1 MSLTLA
7 DLKTKIMDEIPITA
21 VVGDYLSLTR
31 RGTST
36 LAVCPFHDDHSP
48 SMNVSDDRRY
58 YKCFACGAGG
68 NAIDFVMNYKNLD
81 FVEAMKE
88 ISEKHGIAFDDYVQK
103 KNKPPK
109 VEMAEKILE
118 KATLVY
124 RKLADTGHFKPFR
137 DFITNR
143 GLNKKVAETFKLGFA
158 PNNSSVTDYLSSI
171 KDEKDKKFALDTAVE
186 IGLIRVSDPS
196 KAPAGAKNRSHYDT
210 FRDRIIFPIWDH
222 YGHVVGFQSR
232 AIHDYQKAKYMHSKE
247 SFVFKKPNILY
258 GLHLAK
264 KAIRAKDAVILVEGN
279 MDMISLY
286 AKGFENCV
294 AVMGTAMGDAS
305 LNALKGITKNFYF
318 ALDNDAA
325 GFKAATR
332 FNEQCMQ
339 VDVLPKFID
348 ISPEKDPDDFVQKE
362 GSLEFQ
368 KRIDEARPFID
379 ILIERTLPERIP
391 EILDQ
396 KLKVL
401 EECFEIVAPL
411 GSSLMATERLVK
423 SAKALGL
430 TSDSAQIIESYKE
443 FLSGVKQPE
452 PPKNEEIQ
460 EVVSEIE
467 TPPLYDEVPPEY
479 DEIPDGKLHPV
490 EVTLLKGLVQHPE
503 CLERDEIGEL
513 LDFVSTDEVKE
524 YILSLKEI
532 IYEIDEDEYRSVV
545 SKITSTGHYSKELS
559 QAVNEALI
567 KHQPSILNE
576 KIIDKLLSDLKLKL
590 HVDSLKTKRA
600 LIKDQT
606 SNCTTEEELND
617 LMRQLMKIDK
627 ELSGL
632 RSQKNI

>member
-7 DLKTKIMDEIPITA
+7 DLKQKIVDEVPITA

-48 SMNVSDDRRY
+48 SMNISDERKR

-68 NAIDFVMNYKNLD
+68 NAIDFVINYKNMD
-81 FVEAMKE
+81 FMDAMKE
-88 ISEKHGIAFDDYVQK
+88 ISEKHGINFDDYVQK
-103 KNKPPK
+103 KNKSPK

-118 KATLVY
+118 KTTLVY
-124 RKLADTGHFKPFR
+124 RKLAETGHFAPFN

-143 GLNKKVAETFKLGFA
+143 GLNKKVADTFKLGFA
-158 PNNSSVTDYLSSI
+158 PNNSSVTDYLNSI
-171 KDEKDKKFALDTAVE
+171 KSETDRKFALETAVE

-196 KAPAGAKNRSHYDT
+196 KAPAGAKDRSHYDT

-264 KAIRAKDAVILVEGN
+264 KAIRAKEAVILVEGN

-305 LNALKGITKNFYF
+305 LNALKGMTKNFYF

-332 FNEQCMQ
+332 FNEQCMR

-348 ISPEKDPDDFVQKE
+348 ISPEKDPDDFVQNV
-362 GSLEFQ
+362 GSLAFQ
-368 KRIDEARPFID
+368 KRIDEAKPFID
-379 ILIERTLPERIP
+379 ILLQRTLPDRIP

-401 EECFEIVAPL
+401 EEGFEIVAPL
-411 GSSLMATERLVK
+411 GSSLMATERLIK
-423 SAKALGL
+423 FAKALGL
-430 TSDSAQIIESYKE
+430 TSDSAQIISSYKE
-443 FLSGVKQPE
+443 FLEGVKLPE
-452 PPKNEEIQ
+452 PQKTEEIQ
-460 EVVSEIE
+460 ELVSEIE
-467 TPPLYDEVPPEY
+467 TAPEY
-479 DEIPDGKLHPV
+479 NEMTVFESGELHPV

-513 LDFVSTDEVKE
+513 LDFVTTDEVKE

-532 IYEIDEDEYRSVV
+532 IYEIDESEYKSVV
-545 SKITSTGHYSKELS
+545 SKITSSGQYSKELS

-576 KIIDKLLSDLKLKL
+576 KIIDKLLNDLKLKL
-590 HVDSLKTKRA
+590 QVDSLKTRRA

>member
-7 DLKTKIMDEIPITA
+7 DLKQKIVDEVPITA

-48 SMNVSDDRRY
+48 SMNISDERKR

-68 NAIDFVMNYKNLD
+68 NAIDFVINYKNMD
-81 FVEAMKE
+81 FMDAMKE
-88 ISEKHGIAFDDYVQK
+88 ISEKHGINFDDYVQK
-103 KNKPPK
+103 KNKSPK

-118 KATLVY
+118 KTTLVY
-124 RKLADTGHFKPFR
+124 RKLAETGHFAPFN

-143 GLNKKVAETFKLGFA
+143 GLNKKVADTFKLGFA
-158 PNNSSVTDYLSSI
+158 PNNSSVTDYLNSI
-171 KDEKDKKFALDTAVE
+171 KSEADRKFALETAVE

-196 KAPAGAKNRSHYDT
+196 KAPAGAKDRSHYDT

-264 KAIRAKDAVILVEGN
+264 KAIRAKEAVILVEGN

-305 LNALKGITKNFYF
+305 LNALKGMTKNFYF

-332 FNEQCMQ
+332 FNEQCMR

-348 ISPEKDPDDFVQKE
+348 ISPEKDPDDFVQNV
-362 GSLEFQ
+362 GSLAFQ
-368 KRIDEARPFID
+368 KRIDEAKPFID
-379 ILIERTLPERIP
+379 ILLQRTLPDRIP

-401 EECFEIVAPL
+401 EEGFEIVALL
-411 GSSLMATERLVK
+411 GSSLMATERLIK
-423 SAKALGL
+423 FAKALGL
-430 TSDSAQIIESYKE
+430 TSDSAQIISSYKE
-443 FLSGVKQPE
+443 FLEGVKLPE
-452 PPKNEEIQ
+452 PQKTEEIQ
-460 EVVSEIE
+460 ELVSEIE
-467 TPPLYDEVPPEY
+467 TAPEY
-479 DEIPDGKLHPV
+479 NAMTVFESGELHPV

-513 LDFVSTDEVKE
+513 LDFVTTDEVKE

-532 IYEIDEDEYRSVV
+532 IYEIDESEYKSVV
-545 SKITSTGHYSKELS
+545 SKITSSGQYSKELS

-576 KIIDKLLSDLKLKL
+576 KIIDKLLNDLKLKL
-590 HVDSLKTKRA
+590 QVDSLKTRRA

>member
-7 DLKTKIMDEIPITA
+7 DLKQKIVDEVPITA

-48 SMNVSDDRRY
+48 SMNISDERKR

-68 NAIDFVMNYKNLD
+68 NAIDFVINYKNMD
-81 FVEAMKE
+81 FMDAMKE
-88 ISEKHGIAFDDYVQK
+88 ISEKHGINFDDYVQK
-103 KNKPPK
+103 KNKSPK
-109 VEMAEKILE
+109 VVMAEKILE
-118 KATLVY
+118 KTTLVY
-124 RKLADTGHFKPFR
+124 RKLAETGHFAPFN

-143 GLNKKVAETFKLGFA
+143 GLNKKVADTFKLGFA
-158 PNNSSVTDYLSSI
+158 PNNSSVTDYLNSI
-171 KDEKDKKFALDTAVE
+171 KSEADRKFALETAVE

-196 KAPAGAKNRSHYDT
+196 KAPAGAKDRSHYDT

-264 KAIRAKDAVILVEGN
+264 KAIRAKEAVILVEGN

-305 LNALKGITKNFYF
+305 LNALKGMTKNFYF

-332 FNEQCMQ
+332 FNEQCMR

-348 ISPEKDPDDFVQKE
+348 ISPDKDPDDFVQNV
-362 GSLEFQ
+362 GSLAFQ
-368 KRIDEARPFID
+368 KRIDEAKPFID
-379 ILIERTLPERIP
+379 ILLQRTLPDRIP

-401 EECFEIVAPL
+401 EEGFEIVALL
-411 GSSLMATERLVK
+411 GSSLMATERLIK
-423 SAKALGL
+423 FAKALGL
-430 TSDSAQIIESYKE
+430 TSDSAQIISSYKE
-443 FLSGVKQPE
+443 FLEGVKLPE
-452 PPKNEEIQ
+452 PQKTEEIQ
-460 EVVSEIE
+460 ELVSEIE
-467 TPPLYDEVPPEY
+467 TAPEY
-479 DEIPDGKLHPV
+479 NAMTVFESGELHPV

-513 LDFVSTDEVKE
+513 LDFVTTDEVKE

-532 IYEIDEDEYRSVV
+532 IYEIDESEYKSVV
-545 SKITSTGHYSKELS
+545 SKITSSGQYSKELS

-576 KIIDKLLSDLKLKL
+576 KIIDKLLNDLKLKL
-590 HVDSLKTKRA
+590 QVDSLKTRRA